1 MCFSTGCFTH
11 DLSREDAGEGEIP
24 GAWGSDPARLH
35 VDVRIHTLVNDSGDH
50 NPLLSHFVK
59 N

>member
-1 MCFSTGCFTH
+1 MCFSTDFFSN
-11 DLSREDAGEGEIP
+11 DLSREDGGGEIP
-24 GAWGSDPARLH
+24 GRVAQHQDDLH
-35 VDVRIHTLVNDSGDH
+35 VDVRIHTLVDDSGDH